1 MKILE
6 LLNPENFEY
15 NWAKIESIPEF
26 AKLKECEQSK
36 KWHQEGTAWDHTV
49 KVCEEAV
56 KRLKEIDENTE
67 GCIYYR
73 IYILM
78 AAALFHDIGKGVTT
92 EFSKG
97 DWHSYRHEVESD
109 KMTRFLLWDEDIVIR
124 ETVCGLV
131 RWHMDVLP
139 CLEGRNVLE
148 KIISLSKKVSSL
160 ELLLYLKEFDILGSI
175 QADKDGKKR
184 DLEKLNSIWHIATTL
199 NAVRGPS
206 LMRPFELLPH
216 KTMDFKSV
224 SVYLLFGI
232 SGSGKSTAAQKIM
245 ESEGENA
252 VYINRDSIRAE
263 LGVCGY
269 GEKAV
274 GTPEEEEAVTKEEQ
288 RRILEAARSNKLIVI
303 DNLNI
308 KKKYR
313 EAYRKLL
320 IDNRFYPQITYYY
333 IQAPS
338 FDENIKRRE
347 GSVPEAVLKQMIFN
361 IEWPTQD
368 EYNALVTRISKPE
381 NGTENIH
388 TDTEIF

>member
-6 LLNPENFEY
+6 LLNPETFEY

-49 KVCEEAV
+49 RVCEEAEKMV
-56 KRLKEIDENTE
+56 KKMDKNTE

-73 IYILM
+73 TYILM

-92 EFSKG
+92 EFTKG

-109 KMTRFLLWDEDIVIR
+109 KITRFLLWDEDILIR

-139 CLEGRNVLE
+139 CLEGRNVFE
-148 KIISLSKKVSSL
+148 KIVSLSKKVSSL
-160 ELLLYLKEFDILGSI
+160 NLLLYLKECDILGSI
-175 QADKDGKKR
+175 PADKNGKEN
-184 DLEKLNSIWHIATTL
+184 DLEKLNSIWYIATNL
-199 NAVRGPS
+199 NVVRGPS
-206 LMRPFELLPH
+206 TIRPFDLLPH
-216 KTMDFKSV
+216 KTIGFKTAR
-224 SVYLLFGI
+224 VYLFFGI

-274 GTPEEEEAVTKEEQ
+274 GTPEEEEAVTKEEH

-313 EAYRKLL
+313 EAYRQLL
-320 IDNRFYPQITYYY
+320 IDNCFYPEITYCY

-338 FDENIKRRE
+338 FEENIKRRE
-347 GSVPEAVLKQMIFN
+347 GSVSEAVLKQMIFN

-368 EYNALVTRISKPE
+368 EYNVLINQISKTD
-381 NGTENIH
+381 NGTENFH
-388 TDTEIF
+388 TDTEIS